1 MNQLIFAFP
10 LLTSEYSF
18 FGRFL
23 FRARGAQEASVFS
36 TQTLT
41 KEYIVTNME
50 IKFTFPTHEQNQY
63 VVECVERSSFDP
75 KQN

>member
-1 MNQLIFAFP
+1 
-10 LLTSEYSF
+10 
-18 FGRFL
+18 
-23 FRARGAQEASVFS
+23 
-36 TQTLT
+36 
-41 KEYIVTNME
+41 ME